1 MGVPLVF
8 DQFRAIFPLT
18 PRYGRRPILILM
30 NGLAEQ
36 GESWYRNLPAWRKR
50 FEVHTPNIMAYSG
63 EMLHRRIDEG
73 EPISIDYLVEQLREY
88 VCRYVQSPPYHF
100 AGSSTGGKIV
110 AEFAIRYPELVNRL
124 VLFGPSG
131 VSDVERLPV
140 VQGVRRHDAT
150 AMVKS
155 VFHNPRKAD
164 PRLAGYYKTAF
175 ADRRWRTG
183 FIKTV
188 RGTLN
193 HSIREILPRLP
204 HPTLMVVGLNDQI
217 VDPVQALEAGRK
229 LPKGQI
235 VEIAKCGHAPH
246 LEYWRKV
253 NKLVIKFLQES
264 PKTTSS

>member
-1 MGVPLVF
+1 VF
-8 DQFRAIFPLT
+8 DPFRVFSPLT
-18 PRYGRRPILILM
+18 PRYGRKPILILM

-36 GESWYRNLPAWRKR
+36 GESWYRNIPAWRRR

-63 EMLHRRIDEG
+63 DRLHSRIDAG
-73 EPISIDYLVEQLREY
+73 EPISIEYIVEQLHHY
-88 VCRYVQSPPYHF
+88 VCHYVQSPPYHF

-110 AEFAIRYPELVNRL
+110 AEFAVKYPDLVNRV

-140 VQGVRRHDAT
+140 VQGVRRHDTSAL
-150 AMVKS
+150 VNS

-164 PRLAGYYKTAF
+164 PRLASYYKTAF

-193 HSIREILPRLP
+193 HSIRQTLPKLH
-204 HPTLMVVGLNDQI
+204 HPTLMIVGLNDQI
-217 VDPVQALEAGRK
+217 VDPQQAIEAGRT
-229 LPKGQI
+229 LPQGRL
-235 VEIAKCGHAPH
+235 VELPKCGHAPH
-246 LEYWRKV
+246 LESWRKV
-253 NKLVIKFLQES
+253 NKLVIKFLQEAA
-264 PKTTSS
+264 PAK